1 MEGEGEADMKEESAE
16 PRGEGGA
23 KAVMNQ
29 VDDEAETGADRR
41 CKVGAVWR
49 RKAVMVPTPERVRES
64 RRGRSVHHGKVDDS

>member
-49 RKAVMVPTPERVRES
+49 RKAVMVPTATPERVRRP
-64 RRGRSVHHGKVDDS
+64 RRKRSVHHG